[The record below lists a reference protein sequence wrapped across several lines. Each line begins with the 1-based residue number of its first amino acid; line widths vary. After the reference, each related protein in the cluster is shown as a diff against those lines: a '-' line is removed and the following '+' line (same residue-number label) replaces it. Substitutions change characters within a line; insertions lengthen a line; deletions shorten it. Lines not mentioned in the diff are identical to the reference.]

1 MLLFYTVLKKKKNIY
16 IYIYIYYITATFYRN
31 NENNIV
37 SFQMKLKLTCP
48 VGAEVCL
55 PLL

>member
-1 MLLFYTVLKKKKNIY
+1 MLLFYTVLKKKN
-16 IYIYIYYITATFYRN
+16 IYIYYITATFYRN

-55 PLL
+55 PLLWVE